1 MLLIV
6 IRKMLCNK
14 WMVLCLLIGSI
25 LAVAMVSSIPV
36 YTDGVLQR
44 MLIRDLENYQIKN
57 SVFPGGYHVRTD
69 YKYKYKE
76 VDRPK
81 AYAMFNK
88 KISDVLIKDIQLP
101 ALTVAQRVT
110 LDNMKAAPEVKRE
123 EKPLERYVRLEGVS
137 DFANHVKMSHGR
149 IHSTQTAGDVIE
161 AVVTENTMKELDLRL
176 DETYVISGSSK
187 SIKDTMKV
195 KVVGVFT
202 IKDEADPYWYQ
213 GLGVFNKSF
222 VMDYALLQEMFVLKE
237 SPFSVLLTE
246 AQWFY
251 ALDYHKITIAG
262 INDIMKAYDDHMRW
276 YGNYRGVAELKMPAI
291 GIIETYNERE
301 KQLRI
306 MLWVL
311 LVPILLMLAFYIFMV
326 SQLIIDHEKNEIAVL
341 KSRGA
346 SGAQVFQ
353 TYLLESLLISFMAIV
368 TGPPLGLFICSM
380 LGASNG
386 FLEFVQRTALPI
398 SLSGKAY
405 LYSLFAV
412 GLFMATMLIPVLIS
426 TRATIVQHKQ
436 KKSRGGNAPVWKK
449 FFLDVVLLGLSIYG
463 RYSYNNMQKTLN
475 ITGAKGT
482 ELSIDPLLFL
492 VSTAFVLGA
501 GLLFLRLFP
510 FVVRL
515 IFWLGRK
522 VWSPVLYATFIQ
534 VGRSGGQEQFIM
546 LFLILTLSTGI
557 FSANAARTIN
567 ANMENK
573 IRYTTGSELVL
584 KAHWESTQAPA
595 SSGPPMGGAPAPA
608 AASSNEPVR
617 YIEPPFMPYTQ
628 LSGVELAT
636 KVLRKTNMQVQY
648 GSNWIDKTYVMGI
661 IPEEFLQVS
670 WFRQDLLPYQL
681 YQYLELMA
689 DDPTAFVVSTSYQKK
704 YKAKVG
710 DTIAIRWGDQGYLEG
725 TIYAFVDY
733 WPTYNPNAKDGT
745 ADLIVANL
753 AYINMEMSI
762 EPYEVWLKKKPDVP
776 NEQVYKD
783 IETKKLAIDEIRNAD
798 FTVIENKNDPMLQG
812 TNGVL
817 TLGFVVTIAISAIGF
832 LIYWILSI
840 KRRVLQFGILRAI
853 GLSMHKIIGMLVWEH
868 ILISA
873 VAIFIGIIIGGITSD
888 LFVPL
893 LQMAYSAEQQILPF
907 KVVAYGQDYLRLYTV
922 VTTMLIGGFAVLG
935 TLISRIKINQALK
948 LGED

>member
-1 MLLIV
+1 LLLIV

-44 MLIRDLENYQIKN
+44 MLVRDLENYQEKN
-57 SVFPGGYHVRTD
+57 NVFPGGYHVRTD

-88 KISDVLIKDIQLP
+88 KISDVLIKEIKLP
-101 ALTVAQRVT
+101 ALVVAQRVT

-123 EKPLERYVRLEGVS
+123 EKPLERYVRLEGTS
-137 DFANHVKMSHGR
+137 DFQNHVKMSHGR
-149 IHSTQTAGDVIE
+149 IFSDKMAGDVIE
-161 AVVTENTMKELDLRL
+161 VAVTENTMKELDLRL
-176 DETYVISGSSK
+176 DETYVVGGSSK
-187 SIKDTMKV
+187 NVKATMKI

-202 IKDEADPYWYQ
+202 LKDEADPYWYQ
-213 GLGVFNKSF
+213 GLGVLNKSF
-222 VMDYALLQEMFVLKE
+222 VMDYALLQDTFVLKE
-237 SPFSVLLTE
+237 SPFSILLTE

-251 ALDYHKITIAG
+251 ALDYHKITIDG
-262 INDIMKAYDDHMRW
+262 ISELLKTYDSHMRW

-291 GIIETYNERE
+291 EIIEKYNERE

-311 LVPILLMLAFYIFMV
+311 IVPILLMLAFYIFMV

-346 SGAQVFQ
+346 SGAQVFH
-353 TYLLESLLISFMAIV
+353 TYLIESLLISVIAIL
-368 TGPPLGLFICSM
+368 TGPPLGLFICSV

-412 GLFMATMLIPVLIS
+412 ALFMATMLIPVLIS

-436 KKSRGGNAPVWKK
+436 KKSRGGNAPTWKK
-449 FFLDVVLLGLSIYG
+449 FFFDIILLGLSIYG
-463 RYSYNNMQKTLN
+463 RYSYSNVQKTLN

-510 FVVRL
+510 FVIRF

-522 VWSPVLYATFIQ
+522 LWSPVLYASFIQ

-546 LFLILTLSTGI
+546 LFMILTLSTGI

-567 ANMENK
+567 ENMESK

-584 KAHWESTQAPA
+584 KAHWESNQAPA
-595 SSGPPMGGAPAPA
+595 ASGPPMGGGAPATV
-608 AASSNEPVR
+608 SSNEPIR

-628 LSGVELAT
+628 ISGVETAT

-648 GSNWIDKTYVMGI
+648 ASTWIDKTYVMGI
-661 IPEEFLQVS
+661 IPEEFLKVN
-670 WFRQDLLPYQL
+670 WFRQGLLPYQL

-689 DDPTAFVVSTSYQKK
+689 EDPTAFVVSSSYQKK

-745 ADLIVANL
+745 SDLIVANL
-753 AYINMEMSI
+753 EYINMEMSV
-762 EPYEVWLKKKPDVP
+762 EPYEVWIKKKPGAN
-776 NEQVYKD
+776 NEQIYTD
-783 IETKKLAIDEIRNAD
+783 IEAKKLQVEEIKNAD

-853 GLSMHKIIGMLVWEH
+853 GLSMHKIIGMLVCEH
-868 ILISA
+868 VMISA
-873 VAIFIGIIIGGITSD
+873 VAIFVGIIIGGITCD

-907 KVVAYGQDYLRLYTV
+907 KVVAYGQDYLRLYAV
-922 VTTMLIGGFAVLG
+922 VISMLLVGFAVLG
-935 TLISRIKINQALK
+935 TIISKIKISQALK